1 MFDLRSDPREITNL
15 IKGREKVVAMG
26 ARPPPSAAVTG
37 AAGSSRQG
45 GQGTHHGVS
54 DGTALFTPA
63 NILANVRGVRASPEL
78 HKWLFSRMYA
88 AMKDYADHGNA
99 ADLIYRSRNHGRHYN
114 ATVESNV
121 RRVGNQYK
129 GTTRA
134 EAQNLR
140 VKTIDQG
147 YCATACPCDTPR
159 AGDVAAFPVDEV
171 ASSLKYIMPRYPE
184 GFVDSNSLLR
194 Q

>member
-1 MFDLRSDPREITNL
+1 MRPKQFNGLKQFNGPAQRSPRP
-15 IKGREKVVAMG
+15 R
-26 ARPPPSAAVTG
+26 PSAH
-37 AAGSSRQG
+37 Q
-45 GQGTHHGVS
+45 HH
-54 DGTALFTPA
+54 DT
-63 NILANVRGVRASPEL
+63 E
-78 HKWLFSRMYA
+78 
-88 AMKDYADHGNA
+88 
-99 ADLIYRSRNHGRHYN
+99 
-114 ATVESNV
+114 
-121 RRVGNQYK
+121 

-134 EAQNLR
+134 EAQELR